1 MFERFAIP
9 REVDIDVYDGE
20 AIASVFGTE
29 IGILTFYE
37 FDDHLVVSEVSIVE
51 GWQREGIATAMA
63 DEVVGEKQKPMYHG
77 FFETEEGRVWA
88 EFLVR
93 RDPEWH
99 KMSSVKKVERASSS
113 KIAMDEDAWL
123 DLAKNFDSFEEFS
136 RAISIEGV
144 RPRAWHLSDD
154 LNFEPDPDFHPLDR
168 GGAETYNPVLF
179 LTAYPVLWT
188 DEHYL
193 SDRAIAV
200 EYDITDLR
208 FGEDYI
214 SDQSG
219 NEGLV
224 VYPHAYDKLREIGR
238 YNVSVAEDRAEL
250 QQQSTPKSKEEAR
263 RIYNESHG
271 VVSKIASEFY
281 HHASDPVN
289 RQSIARD
296 GLVVEKHGIKWEK
309 IAEDSFIS
317 VQKVPVLYTV
327 GYNEAEDVYEAGVL
341 VNDIKLIEKVFDTK
355 PEMTSQ
361 EHYILTYEYT
371 DSLEEAFVLA
381 SDMRDL
387 EVKPWALDL
396 VLDYEMQHGVKPVL
410 SDDEIID
417 LVSGN
422 PSRRFSK
429 CTTASMYECNICGK
443 QFDSLGKAKSHVKRV
458 HKIGIEYERKVIT
471 SETGTTVVL
480 LDTEHPDSVISP
492 EDGGRWALL
501 CDDHQIIVQD
511 TNKRRLIDIM
521 YESSFWCEYCE
532 QIVRG

>member
-1 MFERFAIP
+1 MLMHERFAVP
-9 REVDIDVYDGE
+9 REIDIDVYDGE

-29 IGILTFYE
+29 IGVLTFYE

-51 GWQREGIATAMA
+51 DWQREGIATEMA
-63 DEVVGEKQKPMYHG
+63 YEVVGEKQKPMYHG
-77 FFETEEGRVWA
+77 FFETEEGRAWA
-88 EFLVR
+88 ESLVR
-93 RDPEWH
+93 SDPEWH
-99 KMSSVKKVERASSS
+99 KMSSVKKVEQASSS

-123 DLAKNFDSFEEFS
+123 DLAENFDSFEEFS

-168 GGAETYNPVLF
+168 SGAETYNPVLF

-250 QQQSTPKSKEEAR
+250 QQQSAPKSKEEAR
-263 RIYNESHG
+263 RIYNEFHG
-271 VVSKIASEFY
+271 VVS
-281 HHASDPVN
+281 
-289 RQSIARD
+289 
-296 GLVVEKHGIKWEK
+296 
-309 IAEDSFIS
+309 
-317 VQKVPVLYTV
+317 T
-327 GYNEAEDVYEAGVL
+327 
-341 VNDIKLIEKVFDTK
+341 
-355 PEMTSQ
+355 
-361 EHYILTYEYT
+361 
-371 DSLEEAFVLA
+371 
-381 SDMRDL
+381 
-387 EVKPWALDL
+387 
-396 VLDYEMQHGVKPVL
+396 
-410 SDDEIID
+410 
-417 LVSGN
+417 
-422 PSRRFSK
+422 RRFSK
-429 CTTASMYECNICGK
+429 RTTASMYECNICGK